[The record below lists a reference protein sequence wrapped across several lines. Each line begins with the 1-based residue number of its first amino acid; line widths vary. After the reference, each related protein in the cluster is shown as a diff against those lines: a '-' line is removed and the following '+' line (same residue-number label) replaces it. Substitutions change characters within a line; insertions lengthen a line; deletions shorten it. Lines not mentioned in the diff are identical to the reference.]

1 MSRSLKKPLFVNEK
15 LMQKIEKLNKI
26 IAKLSEQGKQEEI
39 NKVRNTPIRVW
50 FRSSTIFP
58 GSIGYVFDIHNGKK
72 FLRRQITPEMVGCKF
87 GEFAP
92 TRKLGKHGKAGTH

>member
-39 NKVRNTPIRVW
+39 NKVRNTPIRV
-50 FRSSTIFP
+50 
-58 GSIGYVFDIHNGKK
+58 
-72 FLRRQITPEMVGCKF
+72 
-87 GEFAP
+87 
-92 TRKLGKHGKAGTH
+92 